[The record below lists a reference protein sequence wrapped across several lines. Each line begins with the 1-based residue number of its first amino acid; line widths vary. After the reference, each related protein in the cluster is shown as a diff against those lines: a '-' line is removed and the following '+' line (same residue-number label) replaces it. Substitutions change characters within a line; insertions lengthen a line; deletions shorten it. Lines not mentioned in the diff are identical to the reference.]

1 MKKGIIA
8 LSLLSFAILSM
19 ANAQPPSRG
28 YLFYD
33 NFADAINFRNFWTNV
48 SGTWIPQSGLRNGGM
63 DEEILVTNQDF
74 GNFFLQ
80 ANISLL
86 SGQGFGLI
94 FRYQS
99 PSAYYMFRPHY
110 SDQAQLW
117 LRTPLGGWT
126 LLASAPSPLPTP
138 GEYHIYSVSANGSRL
153 IAMRDGVPI
162 LNVTDS
168 SIPSGRIGFRTVDTK
183 IDCKWV
189 GIFFIAPAPSTLTL
203 TSTITKPTTVT
214 STSTIVF
221 TSYATSNVT
230 VIAYRTSTSFS
241 PTITVLGTSTSY
253 IATTNLTTTGFHT
266 VYSLTTVPTTSHS
279 PTITITTTQTYVVPT
294 YSYYTYTVNVY
305 TATSTEWST
314 TTLSTTVWTAPTT
327 TSMTI
332 TFFMTE
338 YATATSTY
346 SAIVTTYQWVYQT
359 MTSTLLKYVDI
370 PGIGPLRAE
379 YAFGILGAIG
389 GAGLVYYYTTRRER
403 TEEEETR
410 PRRRKGRAETGGQA
424 LRELLERFRRREE
437 GEGQ

>member
-1 MKKGIIA
+1 MKKEIIA
-8 LSLLSFAILSM
+8 LSLLSFAILSI
-19 ANAQPPSRG
+19 ANAQSPNTGRG
-28 YLFYD
+28 YSFYD
-33 NFADAINFRNFWTNV
+33 NFADATNFRNFWMNV
-48 SGTWIPQSGLRNGGM
+48 SGTWIPQSGLRNGGI

-74 GNFFLQ
+74 GNFLLQ
-80 ANISLL
+80 ANLSLI

-94 FRYQS
+94 FRYQG

-138 GEYHIYSVSANGSRL
+138 GEYHLYSVSANGTRL

-168 SIPSGRIGFRTVDTK
+168 SIASGRIGFRTVDTK
-183 IDCKWV
+183 IDCKGV
-189 GIFFIAPAPSTLTL
+189 SVLFIAPAPSTLTL
-203 TSTITKPTTVT
+203 TSTTTKPITVT
-214 STSTIVF
+214 STSTIVS
-221 TSYATSNVT
+221 TSYGTSNVT
-230 VIAYRTSTSFS
+230 VIAYRTSTSYT
-241 PTITVLGTSTSY
+241 PTITVLGTSTNF
-253 IATTNLTTTGFHT
+253 IATTNATTTGFHT
-266 VYSLTTVPTTSHS
+266 VYSLTTVPTTSYS
-279 PTITITTTQTYVVPT
+279 PTVTIATTQTYVVPT

-314 TTLSTTVWTAPTT
+314 TTLSTTVWTASTT

-346 SAIVTTYQWVYQT
+346 SATVTTYQWVHQT
-359 MTSTLLKYVDI
+359 MTSTLLKYVDV

-403 TEEEETR
+403 IEEEETR

-424 LRELLERFRRREE
+424 LRELLERFKRRE
-437 GEGQ
+437 GEE